1 MAMSLVH
8 ALLVA
13 WLQGVTIP
21 PPSGL
26 VNDFASVIP
35 PEHEARI
42 TQLAELIR
50 TRSPGEI
57 AVITLSD
64 IGDRDPAEIALRV
77 GREWGVG
84 KKGAPGDPARN
95 AGVVILL
102 VPKETSSSGR
112 GHCRIEVGRG
122 AEGFITDANAGD
134 ICREATPAFR
144 ARDYGAGIEVVVARV
159 AEEFAE
165 EFGFSEDTA
174 LAGGTRRVSGD
185 GSDGVPLWVK
195 IFIAVMLILFVR
207 AMSQAARH
215 GRREFRRRRGWDA
228 FPPLI
233 IFPPIG
239 GRGRSGGWGSFG
251 GGGSGGGGFG
261 GFGGGGGFSGGGG
274 GSSW

>member
-1 MAMSLVH
+1 MATGFVR

-21 PPSGL
+21 QPTGL

-35 PEHEARI
+35 AEHEARI
-42 TQLAELIR
+42 AALAELIR

-102 VPKETSSSGR
+102 VPKETSRSGR

-144 ARDYGAGIEVVVARV
+144 GRDYGGGLELVVTLVAQ
-159 AEEFAE
+159 EFAE

-174 LAGGTRRVSGD
+174 LAGQTRRIGGGD
-185 GSDGVPLWVK
+185 TDVPLWVK
-195 IFIAVMLILFVR
+195 IFVAVMLILLVR
-207 AMSQAARH
+207 AISHAARH

-233 IFPPIG
+233 LFPSTS
-239 GRGRSGGWGSFG
+239 GRRSGGWGSFG
-251 GGGSGGGGFG
+251 GGSGGGFG

>member
-1 MAMSLVH
+1 MSMGFVH

-21 PPSGL
+21 QPTGL
-26 VNDFASVIP
+26 VNDFASVIG

-42 TQLAELIR
+42 TGLAELIR

-84 KKGAPGDPARN
+84 KKGAPGEPARN

-102 VPKETSSSGR
+102 VPKETNSSGR
-112 GHCRIEVGRG
+112 GQCRIEVGRG

-144 ARDYGAGIEVVVARV
+144 ARDYGAGIELVVTRV
-159 AEEFAE
+159 AEEFAD

-174 LAGGTRRVSGD
+174 LAGRTRQVSGQD
-185 GSDGVPLWVK
+185 GIPLWVK
-195 IFIAVMLILFVR
+195 IFIAIMLILFVR
-207 AMSQAARH
+207 AMSEAARQ

-233 IFPPIG
+233 FFPPTR
-239 GRGRSGGWGSFG
+239 GRGRSGGWGSF

>member
-1 MAMSLVH
+1 MAMGFVH

-21 PPSGL
+21 QPTGL

-35 PEHEARI
+35 AERETRI

-57 AVITLSD
+57 AVITLPD
-64 IGDRDPAEIALRV
+64 IGDRDPSEIALRV
-77 GREWGVG
+77 GRDWGVG

-95 AGVVILL
+95 AGVVILV

-122 AEGFITDANAGD
+122 AEGFITDANAGE

-144 ARDYGAGIEVVVARV
+144 ARDYGAGIELVVTRV
-159 AEEFAE
+159 AQEFAN

-174 LAGGTRRVSGD
+174 LAAGTRQGEDSER
-185 GSDGVPLWVK
+185 VPLWVK
-195 IFIAVMLILFVR
+195 ILIAVMLIVIVR
-207 AMSQAARH
+207 AISQAMRH

-233 IFPPIG
+233 IFPPTS
-239 GRGRSGGWGSFG
+239 GRSRSRGWGGF

>member
-1 MAMSLVH
+1 MAMGFVH

-13 WLQGVTIP
+13 WLQVVTIP
-21 PPSGL
+21 QPTGL

-35 PEHEARI
+35 AEHEARI

-77 GREWGVG
+77 GRDWGVG

-95 AGVVILL
+95 AGVVILV

-144 ARDYGAGIEVVVARV
+144 ARDYGAGIELLVTRV

-174 LAGGTRRVSGD
+174 LAGRTRRDESA
-185 GSDGVPLWVK
+185 GVPLWVK

-207 AMSQAARH
+207 AMSEVARH

-233 IFPPIG
+233 LFPRTR
-239 GRGRSGGWGSFG
+239 GRGRSGGWGSF
-251 GGGSGGGGFG
+251 GGSGGGGFG